1 MPTLKERAD
10 ELATKRT
17 ELKNLFDKHKTEQK
31 DENGNPVFSADTPL
45 KEIND
50 RNGELATLQDAYE
63 AAKSVDAAYQ
73 ANIAAIK
80 GLSEGQRGYPLPG
93 DHPKGGPEEWGT
105 DETKSLPRLF
115 TQTPE
120 YKHRVE
126 GNKNPFHVEL
136 KGSIKTLLTTA
147 AGYAPFSPRQ
157 PYVILSPQRKAT
169 IADLIPQDDTEF
181 AQIRFMEEVLFQNAA
196 TAVAEGALKPEAGLQ
211 FIERIYGMSKIAV
224 TLPVT
229 DEQLQDVPQ
238 IEALLKNRLGL
249 MVMLEEDNELLNG
262 TGVGNQLLGYL
273 NKPGVLNTPKGTMD
287 IFTAAYVAQTNVAD
301 VVGFADPS
309 GWVLNPTNWVAYRTL
324 KDTTGRFILGDPG
337 QDGEARLWGLPV
349 IRTVA
354 MPAGTGLTGDFR
366 AFSHID
372 RKLGLRIDVGY
383 VNDQFTRNQQTIR
396 AEERMTLEIYRAQAF
411 STVTGL
417 PNGPQ

>member
-10 ELATKRT
+10 ELTTKRT

-31 DENGNPVFSADTPL
+31 DENDNPVFDAKIPL

-50 RNGELATLQDAYE
+50 RNGDLATLQDAYE
-63 AAKSVDAAYQ
+63 AAKSADTAYQ
-73 ANIAAIK
+73 ANLAAMK
-80 GLSEGQRGYPLPG
+80 GLTEGQRGYPLPG
-93 DHPKGGPEEWGT
+93 DGSEQGGEAV
-105 DETKSLPRLF
+105 KSLTAQF
-115 TQTPE
+115 TQSPQ
-120 YKHRVE
+120 YKHRVA
-126 GNKNPFHVEL
+126 GNRESFAIEL
-136 KGSIKTLLTTA
+136 KGSIKTLLTTTS
-147 AGYAPFSPRQ
+147 GYAPFSPRQ
-157 PYVILSPQRKAT
+157 PYVILSPQRRPV
-169 IADLIPQDDTEF
+169 IADLIPQDDTEY
-181 AQIRFMEEVLFQNAA
+181 AQILFMEEVLFQNAA
-196 TAVAEGALKPEAGLQ
+196 AAVAEGAPKPEAGLQ
-211 FIERIYGMSKIAV
+211 FIQRAYNMSKIAV

-249 MVMLEEDNELLNG
+249 MVQLEEDSECLNG
-262 TGVGNQLLGYL
+262 TGSNNQLLGFL
-273 NKPGVLNTPKGTMD
+273 NKPGVLNTPKAAMD
-287 IFTAAYVAQTNVAD
+287 IFTAAFVAQTNVSS

-309 GWVLNPTNWVAYRTL
+309 GWAMNPINWVAYRTL

-337 QDGEARLWGLPV
+337 EVGEARLWGLPV
-349 IRTVA
+349 IPTVA
-354 MPAGTGLTGDFR
+354 MPVGTALTGDFR

-383 VNDQFTRNQQTIR
+383 VNDQFIRNQQTIR